1 VAKAA
6 AGEGKK
12 QAAAD
17 MIGSRIPPNA
27 RRSRDNVVHKVDC
40 DVAQV
45 AITIHVRFR
54 CVFQMFHVLH
64 TYVTSV
70 SCGY

>member
-12 QAAAD
+12 QAAD
-17 MIGSRIPPNA
+17 MIGSRIPLNA
-27 RRSRDNVVHKVDC
+27 RRSRDNVVHKVDR

-45 AITIHVRFR
+45 AITIHVRFK
-54 CVFQMFHVLH
+54 CVFQMFYVLH
-64 TYVTSV
+64 TYVASV

>member
-27 RRSRDNVVHKVDC
+27 RWSRDNVVHKVDR

-45 AITIHVRFR
+45 AITIRVRFK
-54 CVFQMFHVLH
+54 CVF
-64 TYVTSV
+64 
-70 SCGY
+70 